1 MVAVTGWSAGVLP
14 PPREWKFYLDLTG
27 LDIPAEDQ
35 KALFG
40 VDKEGWKAVIPQI
53 EQHFAKFGAKLPAE
67 LNKQLDE
74 LKARLA

>member
-1 MVAVTGWSAGVLP
+1 
-14 PPREWKFYLDLTG
+14 
-27 LDIPAEDQ
+27 EDQ

-67 LNKQLDE
+67 LSKQLDE
-74 LKARLA
+74 LKARLG